1 MEHVRE
7 TRWDRKHRLI
17 VEVAAATFLARGYAG
32 TSMDDI
38 AATAAVSKQTVYK
51 HFADKKQLFADVV
64 LATTDQVTATV
75 QMVSA
80 ALEDTTNLE
89 QGLSELARSLLTTLM
104 QPELLRLRRLVISTA
119 DQFPDIGTAWYQQGF
134 GRVLAE
140 LASRFADLAD
150 RGLLRANDPLL
161 AAHHFVGLLLW
172 IPVNQAMFT
181 GDDTS
186 SKAHLES
193 YADAAAKTF
202 LRAYAAA
209 PAAPADP
216 ADLPDPGRRSQGSR
230 PRAAKPA
237 PPRTR
242 RSP

>member
-1 MEHVRE
+1 MDHVRE

-17 VEVAAATFLARGYAG
+17 VEAAAAAFLANGYAG

-64 LATTDQVTATV
+64 LATTDQVAAV
-75 QMVSA
+75 IRLVSA

-104 QPELLRLRRLVISTA
+104 QPELLRLRRLVITTA
-119 DQFPDIGTAWYQQGF
+119 DQFPDIGATWYQQGF
-134 GRVLAE
+134 ERVLAA
-140 LASRFADLAD
+140 LASRFADLTG
-150 RGLLRANDPLL
+150 RGLLQAGDPLL

-172 IPVNQAMFT
+172 IPLNQAMFT
-181 GDDTS
+181 GDHTS
-186 SKAHLES
+186 SKTGLES

-202 LRAYAAA
+202 LRAYAAI
-209 PAAPADP
+209 PAAGYGEGHADV
-216 ADLPDPGRRSQGSR
+216 GG
-230 PRAAKPA
+230 
-237 PPRTR
+237 
-242 RSP
+242 

>member
-17 VEVAAATFLARGYAG
+17 VEAAAATFLANGYAG

-51 HFADKKQLFADVV
+51 HFADKRQLFADVV
-64 LATTDQVTATV
+64 LATTDQVTATA

-104 QPELLRLRRLVISTA
+104 QPELLRLRRLVITTA
-119 DQFPDIGTAWYQQGF
+119 DQFPDIGTAWYRQGF
-134 GRVLAE
+134 GRVLTA
-140 LASRFADLAD
+140 LAGRFADLAG
-150 RGLLRANDPLL
+150 RGLLQAGDPLL
-161 AAHHFVGLLLW
+161 AAHHFAGLLLW

-181 GDDTS
+181 GDHTS
-186 SKAHLES
+186 SKADLES
-193 YADAAAKTF
+193 YADAAAATF
-202 LRAYAAA
+202 LRAYAPTPAGQAA
-209 PAAPADP
+209 PSTARTRPSTLPAD
-216 ADLPDPGRRSQGSR
+216 RGS
-230 PRAAKPA
+230 
-237 PPRTR
+237 PP
-242 RSP
+242 

>member
-17 VEVAAATFLARGYAG
+17 VEAAAATFLANGYAG

-51 HFADKKQLFADVV
+51 HFADKKQLFAEVV
-64 LATTDQVTATV
+64 LTTTEQVTAVV

-80 ALEDTTNLE
+80 ALEDATNLE

-104 QPELLRLRRLVISTA
+104 QPEMLRLRRLVITTA

-134 GRVLAE
+134 GRVLAA
-140 LASRFADLAD
+140 LASRFGDLTGL
-150 RGLLRANDPLL
+150 GLLQADDPLL
-161 AAHHFVGLLLW
+161 AAHHFAGLLLW
-172 IPVNQAMFT
+172 LPVNRAMFT
-181 GDDTS
+181 GDHTS
-186 SKAHLES
+186 SKADLES

-202 LRAYAAA
+202 LRAYGAA
-209 PAAPADP
+209 PAG
-216 ADLPDPGRRSQGSR
+216 LPDPDHRGQGSR

-237 PPRTR
+237 PPRTTQ
-242 RSP
+242 SP

>member
-1 MEHVRE
+1 MEHGRE

-17 VEVAAATFLARGYAG
+17 VEAAAATFLANGYAG

-80 ALEDTTNLE
+80 ALEDTTHLD
-89 QGLSELARSLLTTLM
+89 QDLSELARSLLTTLM
-104 QPELLRLRRLVISTA
+104 KPELLRLRRLVITTA
-119 DQFPDIGTAWYQQGF
+119 DQ
-134 GRVLAE
+134 
-140 LASRFADLAD
+140 
-150 RGLLRANDPLL
+150 
-161 AAHHFVGLLLW
+161 FVGLLLW

-181 GDDTS
+181 GDHTS
-186 SKAHLES
+186 SKADLES
-193 YADAAAKTF
+193 YADAAASTF

-209 PAAPADP
+209 PAG
-216 ADLPDPGRRSQGSR
+216 LPDPGRPSQGSR

-242 RSP
+242 QSP

>member
-17 VEVAAATFLARGYAG
+17 VGAAAATFLANGYAG

-38 AATAAVSKQTVYK
+38 AAAAAVSKQTVYK

-80 ALEDTTNLE
+80 ALEDATNLE
-89 QGLSELARSLLTTLM
+89 QDLSELARSLLTTLM
-104 QPELLRLRRLVISTA
+104 QPELLRLRRLVITTA

-134 GRVLAE
+134 GRVLTA
-140 LASRFADLAD
+140 LASRFTDLAG
-150 RGLLRANDPLL
+150 RGLLQADDPLL
-161 AAHHFVGLLLW
+161 ATHHFVGLLLW

-181 GDDTS
+181 GDHTS
-186 SKAHLES
+186 SKADLES

-202 LRAYAAA
+202 LRAYTTA
-209 PAAPADP
+209 PAGR
-216 ADLPDPGRRSQGSR
+216 PDPRRPSQGSR
-230 PRAAKPA
+230 
-237 PPRTR
+237 R
-242 RSP
+242 RSD

>member
-7 TRWDRKHRLI
+7 TQWDRKHRLI
-17 VEVAAATFLARGYAG
+17 IEAAAATFLANGYAG

-64 LATTDQVTATV
+64 LATTDQVTAMV

-80 ALEDTTNLE
+80 ALEDATNLE

-104 QPELLRLRRLVISTA
+104 QPELLRLRRLVITTA

-134 GRVLAE
+134 GRVLAA
-140 LASRFADLAD
+140 LAGRFADLTG
-150 RGLLRANDPLL
+150 RGLLQADDPVL

-181 GDDTS
+181 GDHIS
-186 SKAHLES
+186 SKADLES
-193 YADAAAKTF
+193 YADAAAATF
-202 LRAYAAA
+202 LRAYTAAQA
-209 PAAPADP
+209 G
-216 ADLPDPGRRSQGSR
+216 LPGPGRRSQSSR

-242 RSP
+242 QSP

>member
-1 MEHVRE
+1 MDHMRE

-17 VEVAAATFLARGYAG
+17 VEAAAATFLANGYAG

-51 HFADKKQLFADVV
+51 HFADKRQLFADVV
-64 LATTDQVTATV
+64 LATTDQVTMVV

-80 ALEDTTNLE
+80 ALEDATNLE

-104 QPELLRLRRLVISTA
+104 QPDMLRLRRLVITTA

-134 GRVLAE
+134 GRVLAA
-140 LASRFADLAD
+140 LASRFADLAG
-150 RGLLRANDPLL
+150 RGLLQADDPLL

-181 GDDTS
+181 GDHTS
-186 SKAHLES
+186 GKADLES

-202 LRAYAAA
+202 LRAYGAALA
-209 PAAPADP
+209 GR
-216 ADLPDPGRRSQGSR
+216 PDPGHRSHGSR

-242 RSP
+242 QSP

>member
-7 TRWDRKHRLI
+7 TQWDRKHRLI
-17 VEVAAATFLARGYAG
+17 IEAAAATFLANGYAG

-64 LATTDQVTATV
+64 LATTDQVTAMAR
-75 QMVSA
+75 MVSA
-80 ALEDTTNLE
+80 ALEDTARLE

-104 QPELLRLRRLVISTA
+104 QPELLRLRRLVITTA
-119 DQFPDIGTAWYQQGF
+119 EQFPDIGTAWYRQGF
-134 GRVLAE
+134 GRVLDA
-140 LASRFADLAD
+140 LAGRFADLAG
-150 RGLLRANDPLL
+150 RGMLRADDPLL

-181 GDDTS
+181 GDHTS
-186 SKAHLES
+186 SKADLES
-193 YADAAAKTF
+193 YADAAAATF

-209 PAAPADP
+209 PAG
-216 ADLPDPGRRSQGSR
+216 LPDPDRRSQSPGS
-230 PRAAKPA
+230 
-237 PPRTR
+237 
-242 RSP
+242 